1 MHKLSI
7 TKEIKK
13 VNHLL
18 YFSKVINKRFV
29 ENDPPPQKKIL
40 LVRGALGVNFMKK
53 FSGIKILYTKCLK

>member
-18 YFSKVINKRFV
+18 YFSKVINKRFI
-29 ENDPPPQKKIL
+29 ENDPPQKKIL
-40 LVRGALGVNFMKK
+40 LVRGALGVKFMKN
-53 FSGIKILYTKCLK
+53 FSGIKILYTKCIK